1 MNVVSLLIFRVC
13 MIIIRI
19 MQVSLLP
26 PEEIEA
32 VRSEHLHVLL
42 ANRSA
47 AYQQLKQFD
56 KAAADAEACTKV
68 KKCERRRVSA
78 STKKSAI
85 ELGVERKEL
94 TTRTDFL
101 DS

>member
-1 MNVVSLLIFRVC
+1 
-13 MIIIRI
+13 
-19 MQVSLLP
+19 
-26 PEEIEA
+26 

-68 KKCERRRVSA
+68 KKLERSRFSA
-78 STKKSAI
+78 RTKSSLDEI
-85 ELGVERKEL
+85 GFGRKEL
-94 TTRTDFL
+94 ATEREFL
-101 DS
+101 TL